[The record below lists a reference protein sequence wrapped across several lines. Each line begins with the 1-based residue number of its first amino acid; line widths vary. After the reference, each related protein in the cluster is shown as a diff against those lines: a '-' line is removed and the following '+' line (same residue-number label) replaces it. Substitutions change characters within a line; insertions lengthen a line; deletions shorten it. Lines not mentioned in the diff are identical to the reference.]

1 MDRCTK
7 GLPRFQNLRHFA
19 QGISVISLWTG
30 KEAKALGRT
39 FLLIVAGY
47 EKQDLVK
54 ATKAVV
60 DFMTRAH
67 KHEVTERD
75 VTAMRQDLLDFNSS
89 KGVFVNGNKKGMV
102 KHQNHFHKIPKIHS
116 LTHYPYLICDR
127 DVVPEF
133 CRRLSPAGGFWR
145 KFLIPAPAPSP
156 AARSRIPG
164 GIPSG
169 LQELQ
174 EWRSSCY

>member
-1 MDRCTK
+1 MFPKLPTIPQHIILNQSMAIRLQINIHAPNVLIKMVTILTILGNR
-7 GLPRFQNLRHFA
+7 GLRESIRQPVD
-19 QGISVISLWTG
+19 SVVQS
-30 KEAKALGRT
+30 
-39 FLLIVAGY
+39 VA
-47 EKQDLVK
+47 
-54 ATKAVV
+54 
-60 DFMTRAH
+60 
-67 KHEVTERD
+67 
-75 VTAMRQDLLDFNSS
+75 
-89 KGVFVNGNKKGMV
+89 
-102 KHQNHFHKIPKIHS
+102 
-116 LTHYPYLICDR
+116 DR

>member
-1 MDRCTK
+1 MEALFE
-7 GLPRFQNLRHFA
+7 GL
-19 QGISVISLWTG
+19 V
-30 KEAKALGRT
+30 
-39 FLLIVAGY
+39 
-47 EKQDLVK
+47 VK
-54 ATKAVV
+54 AMPTRLRPNAYEAMA
-60 DFMTRAH
+60 DLWAMTA
-67 KHEVTERD
+67 EGQ
-75 VTAMRQDLLDFNSS
+75 TATS
-89 KGVFVNGNKKGMV
+89 KDGR
-102 KHQNHFHKIPKIHS
+102 
-116 LTHYPYLICDR
+116 R

-145 KFLIPAPAPSP
+145 KFLIPAPTPSP